1 MLYAVYVGVEIL
13 IFIMVLLNGIHVYAE
28 RKVVQDFYVINV
40 T

>member
-13 IFIMVLLNGIHVYAE
+13 ICIMVLLNGIHVYVE
-28 RKVVQDFYVINV
+28 RKAVQNFYVINV